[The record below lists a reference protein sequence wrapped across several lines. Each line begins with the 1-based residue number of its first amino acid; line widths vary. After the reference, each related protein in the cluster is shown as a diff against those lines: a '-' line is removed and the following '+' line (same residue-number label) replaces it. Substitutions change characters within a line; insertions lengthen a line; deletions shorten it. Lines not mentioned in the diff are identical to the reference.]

1 MHEYS
6 KRIGE
11 HIKSC
16 YSDFNKMNVQELEE
30 LEKWA
35 CIMKDLTEYD
45 VNKRAIEEMDEYKE
59 DEKLFEKMGM
69 ERMGYR
75 GRDSRG
81 RFVHRPGRGRSAGYT
96 PFMPPFMMGEGYE
109 DEYEYP
115 EMYGDYRMGY
125 SGGRGGNSGGGR
137 SGSYGNYGDS
147 GNSGNSGRQGNN
159 SGSYGYSEGNRGGS
173 RYGESYDDY
182 RKARRHYSE
191 TKSPEH
197 QKEMKEKI
205 GEVFDDMEA
214 ITVDMVKDMSAEDKQ
229 KYKVKLQQMMQKI
242 Q

>member
-6 KRIGE
+6 KKIGE

-45 VNKRAIEEMDEYKE
+45 VNKRAIEAMDEYKE

-96 PFMPPFMMGEGYE
+96 PYAHMMPPVIDSMY
-109 DEYEYP
+109 DEYDGMMP
-115 EMYGDYRMGY
+115 EDYRMGY
-125 SGGRGGNSGGGR
+125 SEGRGGR
-137 SGSYGNYGDS
+137 SGNYGGS
-147 GNSGNSGRQGNN
+147 GNSGNSGGQGNN
-159 SGSYGYSEGNRGGS
+159 SGRYGYSEGDRGGS

-182 RKARRHYSE
+182 RRARRHYSE
-191 TKSPEH
+191 TKSLEH

>member
-45 VNKRAIEEMDEYKE
+45 VNKRAIEAMDEYKE
-59 DEKLFEKMGM
+59 DEKLFDKMGM

-75 GRDSRG
+75 GRDSKG
-81 RFVHRPGRGRSAGYT
+81 RFVHRTGRGRSAGYT
-96 PFMPPFMMGEGYE
+96 PYVHMMPPFIEGMY
-109 DEYEYP
+109 DEYDDVMP
-115 EMYGDYRMGY
+115 EDYRMGY
-125 SGGRGGNSGGGR
+125 SGVRGGR
-137 SGSYGNYGDS
+137 YGNYENA
-147 GNSGNSGRQGNN
+147 GNSGNRDGQGSN

-182 RKARRHYSE
+182 RKARRHYTE

>member
-1 MHEYS
+1 MHKFAEKIMECVKS
-6 KRIGE
+6 KVESRGIDNVSYEEVKELGE
-11 HIKSC
+11 WVDIAKDIVC
-16 YSDFNKMNVQELEE
+16 YD
-30 LEKWA
+30 
-35 CIMKDLTEYD
+35 KDMRL
-45 VNKRAIEEMDEYKE
+45 IEEMDEE
-59 DEKLFEKMGM
+59 EKYGEM
-69 ERMGYR
+69 EYRMGYR

-81 RFVHRPGRGRSAGYT
+81 RFVHRLGRGRSAGYT
-96 PFMPPFMMGEGYE
+96 PFMPPFMMGEEYE

-137 SGSYGNYGDS
+137 SGGS
-147 GNSGNSGRQGNN
+147 GNSGNSSGQGNN
-159 SGSYGYSEGNRGGS
+159 SGSYGYSERERGGS

-197 QKEMKEKI
+197 QKEMREKI
-205 GEVFDDMEA
+205 SEVFDDMET
-214 ITVDMVKDMSAEDKQ
+214 ITADMVKDMSVEDKQ

>member
-1 MHEYS
+1 
-6 KRIGE
+6 
-11 HIKSC
+11 
-16 YSDFNKMNVQELEE
+16 
-30 LEKWA
+30 
-35 CIMKDLTEYD
+35 
-45 VNKRAIEEMDEYKE
+45 
-59 DEKLFEKMGM
+59 
-69 ERMGYR
+69 MGY
-75 GRDSRG
+75 SN
-81 RFVHRPGRGRSAGYT
+81 
-96 PFMPPFMMGEGYE
+96 
-109 DEYEYP
+109 
-115 EMYGDYRMGY
+115 
-125 SGGRGGNSGGGR
+125 SGGRGGSSGGGR
-137 SGSYGNYGDS
+137 SGSS
-147 GNSGNSGRQGNN
+147 GNSGGNYGGSGNYGNSSGQGNN

>member
-1 MHEYS
+1 MHKFAEKIMECVKS
-6 KRIGE
+6 KVEARGIDNVSYEEAKELGEWVDIAKDIVCYDKDMRI
-11 HIKSC
+11 
-16 YSDFNKMNVQELEE
+16 
-30 LEKWA
+30 
-35 CIMKDLTEYD
+35 
-45 VNKRAIEEMDEYKE
+45 IEAMDEE
-59 DEKLFEKMGM
+59 EKYGDMDY
-69 ERMGYR
+69 RMGYR
-75 GRDSRG
+75 GRDSKG
-81 RFVHRPGRGRSAGYT
+81 RFVHRSGRGRSAGYT
-96 PFMPPFMMGEGYE
+96 PFIPPFMMGEGYE
-109 DEYEYP
+109 DEYKYPDMHEY
-115 EMYGDYRMGY
+115 YRMGY
-125 SGGRGGNSGGGR
+125 TSGRDGNSGGGR
-137 SGSYGNYGDS
+137 SGNSGSNYGGS
-147 GNSGNSGRQGNN
+147 GNSGNSGGQGNN
-159 SGSYGYSEGNRGGS
+159 SSSYGYSEGNRGGS